1 MKGLVKGSIEKSNQ
15 KELLAKGAEPEDVIR
30 QDEAMVRQYIRKIL
44 REEYEHR
51 KTFRQYRKV
60 PQVRAV

>member
-30 QDEAMVRQYIRKIL
+30 QDETMVRQYIRKIL

-51 KTFRQYRKV
+51 KTFRQHRKV
-60 PQVRAV
+60 SQVRAV